1 MSNIYILDIRYN
13 NTIGSGD
20 LEDGINST
28 SHFRLRVGYFGLCA
42 RRSDETQWLCASGRT
57 GIQTV
62 IVDTNVDPLAT
73 TDIGAHFKD
82 DVLFSGLL

>member
-1 MSNIYILDIRYN
+1 MSNIYILDLRYN
-13 NTIGSGD
+13 DTIAFID
-20 LEDGINST
+20 MENGINST
-28 SHFRLRVGYFGLCA
+28 SQFRLRVGYFGLCA
-42 RRSDETQWLCASGRT
+42 RRSDETQWLCTSGRT

-62 IVDTNVDPLAT
+62 IADSNVDALST